1 MHQRIIDTI
10 SRIRQDVGAHLSP
23 TVIHQ
28 TCKAVGHV
36 WRECVLTPSAIIHVF
51 MLGVLHGN
59 TALTNLR
66 HLSRLDLTAQ
76 AFCEARKRLPL
87 EVFRR
92 LLRQIVPSLRDGQT
106 PPTLWLGRHRTFG
119 IDGSNFS
126 MPDTPELQ
134 REFGQPGNQRP
145 GCGFPV
151 AHFLAMFDSA
161 TGFLMDI
168 LAFPLRTADFS
179 KVARIHPGLRAGD
192 VLVGDRGFCSFV
204 HVAQLVG
211 RGIHGVFR
219 LHQRLSLAAAGA
231 HGPESTAR
239 AKGKKRRKSPRS
251 LAKVLRQLGVND
263 LVFQWRRPVRRP
275 DWMSDEEF
283 AALPLTLEC
292 RILSYDVSRPGFRTK
307 RIDLLTTLLD
317 ADLYPLAELAE
328 LYRRRWQVEVNFRH
342 LKITMNMDV
351 LHCKTVD
358 GVLKELMTFAI
369 VYNLVCVVMVE
380 AAGRQGVDVDRIS
393 FIDALRW
400 LVASRPGAI
409 LVKLIVNPSR
419 PGRVEP
425 RVKKRRPKQFDL
437 MSEPRCVLRNRLLG
451 QELAA

>member
-1 MHQRIIDTI
+1 MHQRIITAI
-10 SRIRQDVGAHLSP
+10 SRIRQDVASLLSP
-23 TVIHQ
+23 FLIHQ
-28 TCKAVGHV
+28 TCESLGHV

-51 MLGVLHGN
+51 IIQIIHGN

-66 HLSRLDLTAQ
+66 HLSGLGLTAQ
-76 AFCEARKRLPL
+76 AFCDARKRLPL
-87 EVFRR
+87 EVFRL
-92 LLRQIVPSLRDGQT
+92 LLRRIVPTLRDGQE

-161 TGFLMDI
+161 TGYLMDI

-211 RGIHGVFR
+211 LGIHGVFR
-219 LHQRLSLAAAGA
+219 LHQRLSLAVAGSP
-231 HGPESTAR
+231 GSESTTH
-239 AKGKKRRKSPRS
+239 AKRKKRGNSKRS
-251 LAKVLRQLGVND
+251 LAKVLRQLGVKD
-263 LVFQWRRPVRRP
+263 QVFEWHRPVRRP
-275 DWMSDEEF
+275 DWMTDEEF
-283 AALPLTLEC
+283 ESLPTTLEC
-292 RILSYDVSRPGFRTK
+292 RVLSYDVSRPGYRTK

-317 ADLYPLAELAE
+317 AEAYPLEELAK
-328 LYRRRWQVEVNFRH
+328 LYCRRWQVEVNFRH

-351 LHCKTVD
+351 LHCRTVE
-358 GVLKELMTFAI
+358 GVLKELMIFAI

-380 AAGRQGVDVDRIS
+380 AAGRQGVAVDRIS

-400 LVASRPGAI
+400 LVASGPGAT
-409 LVKLIVNPSR
+409 LVNLIVNPSR
-419 PGRVEP
+419 PGRVEA

-437 MSEPRCVLRNRLLG
+437 MSQPRCVLRNRLLG
-451 QELAA
+451 QGLVA

>member
-1 MHQRIIDTI
+1 MHQRIIDTV

-23 TVIHQ
+23 PLIHQ
-28 TCKAVGHV
+28 TCEAVGHV
-36 WRECVLTPSAIIHVF
+36 WRECVLMPSTIIHVF
-51 MLGVLHGN
+51 ILQVLHGN

-66 HLSRLDLTAQ
+66 HLSKLDVTAQ

-92 LLRQIVPSLRDGQT
+92 LLRQIVATLRDGQE

-161 TGFLMDI
+161 TGLLMDI

-179 KVARIHPGLRAGD
+179 KVAQIHPALRAGD

-211 RGIHGVFR
+211 LGIHGVFR
-219 LHQRLSLAAAGA
+219 LHQRISLVASGR
-231 HGPESTAR
+231 ESTTHTGR
-239 AKGKKRRKSPRS
+239 KKRRKSPRS
-251 LAKVLRQLGVND
+251 LAKILRQLGVND
-263 LVFQWRRPVRRP
+263 QVFQWSRPVRRP
-275 DWMSDEEF
+275 KWMTDEEF
-283 AALPLTLEC
+283 DAIPLTLEC
-292 RILSYDVSRPGFRTK
+292 RVLSYDVSQPGFRTK

-317 ADLYPLAELAE
+317 ADIYSLAELAE

-342 LKITMNMDV
+342 LKITLNMDI

-369 VYNLVCVVMVE
+369 VYNLVRVVMVE
-380 AAGRQGVDVDRIS
+380 ASRCQGVDVDRIS

-400 LVASRPGAI
+400 LVACRPRAI
-409 LVKLIVNPSR
+409 LIRLIVNPDR

-425 RVKKRRPKQFDL
+425 RVKKRRPKQFEL

-451 QELAA
+451 QGVAA

>member
-1 MHQRIIDTI
+1 MHQQIVNAI
-10 SRIRQDVGAHLSP
+10 SRIRQDVGVHLSP
-23 TVIHQ
+23 SVIHQ
-28 TCKAVGHV
+28 TCKSVGHV
-36 WRECVLTPSAIIHVF
+36 WRECVLTPSVIVHVF
-51 MLGVLHGN
+51 MLQILHGN

-76 AFCEARKRLPL
+76 AFCDARKRLPL
-87 EVFRR
+87 EIFRR
-92 LLRQIVPSLRDGQT
+92 LLRQIVPSLRDGQE

-179 KVARIHPGLRAGD
+179 KVAQIHPELRAGD

-204 HVAQLVG
+204 HVAQLV
-211 RGIHGVFR
+211 RLGIHGVFR
-219 LHQRLSLAAAGA
+219 LHQRLSLTA
-231 HGPESTAR
+231 AR
-239 AKGKKRRKSPRS
+239 ANGPQSTTRVEGEKRRKSPRS
-251 LAKVLRQLGVND
+251 LAKVLRQLGVD
-263 LVFQWRRPVRRP
+263 DQVFLWRRPPRRP
-275 DWMSDEEF
+275 DWMTDEEF
-283 AALPLTLEC
+283 EAIPLTLEC
-292 RILSYDVSRPGFRTK
+292 RILSYKVSRPGFRTK

-317 ADLYPLAELAE
+317 AEAYPLEELAK
-328 LYRRRWQVEVNFRH
+328 LYCRRWQVEVNFRH

-351 LHCKTVD
+351 LHCKTVE
-358 GVLKELMTFAI
+358 GVLKELMIFAI

-400 LVASRPGAI
+400 LMAARPGAT
-409 LVKLIVNPSR
+409 LVRLIVNPSR

-437 MSEPRCVLRNRLLG
+437 MSEPRRVLQNHLLA

>member
-1 MHQRIIDTI
+1 MHQRIFTAI
-10 SRIRQDVGAHLSP
+10 SRIRQDVVSHLSP
-23 TVIHQ
+23 SLIHQ
-28 TCKAVGHV
+28 TCRSVGHI
-36 WRECVLTPSAIIHVF
+36 WRECVLTPSTIIHVF
-51 MLGVLHGN
+51 ILQVLHGN
-59 TALTNLR
+59 TALTHLR

-92 LLRQIVPSLRDGQT
+92 LLRQIAPALRDGQE
-106 PPTLWLGRHRTFG
+106 PPALWLGKHRTFG

-134 REFGQPGNQRP
+134 RAFGQPGNQRP

-179 KVARIHPGLRAGD
+179 KVAEIHPGLRAGD
-192 VLVGDRGFCSFV
+192 VAVGDRGFCSFV
-204 HVAQLVG
+204 HVAQLVR

-219 LHQRLSLAAAGA
+219 LHQRLRLAVAGL
-231 HGPESTAR
+231 GEPEPATR
-239 AKGKKRRKSPRS
+239 RKGKKRTKAKRS
-251 LAKVLRQLGVND
+251 LARVLRQLGVRD
-263 LVFQWRRPVRRP
+263 QVFEWRRPSRRP
-275 DWMSDEEF
+275 DWMTDEEF
-283 AALPLTLEC
+283 LSLPLAMEC
-292 RILSYDVSRPGFRTK
+292 RVLSYDVSRPGFRSR

-317 ADLYPLAELAE
+317 ADAYPLEELAK
-328 LYRRRWQVEVNFRH
+328 LYCRRWQVEVNFRY
-342 LKITMNMDV
+342 LKITMNMDI

-358 GVLKELMTFAI
+358 GVLKELMIFAI

-380 AAGRQGVDVDRIS
+380 AAGRQGVEADRIS

-400 LVASRPGAI
+400 LMAARRGASLI
-409 LVKLIVNPSR
+409 KLIINPAR

-437 MSEPRCVLRNRLLG
+437 MNEPRSVLRNRLRG
-451 QELAA
+451 QGLAA